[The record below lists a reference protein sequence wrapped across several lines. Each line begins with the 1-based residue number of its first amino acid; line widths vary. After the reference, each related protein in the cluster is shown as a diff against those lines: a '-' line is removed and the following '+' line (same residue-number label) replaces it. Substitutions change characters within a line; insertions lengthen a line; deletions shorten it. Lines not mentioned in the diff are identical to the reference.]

1 MLRHESSEINFSSSP
16 GQDVPESHIT
26 LNFYASLSDLSA
38 IYQDLP
44 ENGIDQITFK
54 NIIGNLIGADPL
66 PVLVATTPF
75 GPNPIK
81 FFMSSLK
88 KKESTCK
95 KENSAIEYSR
105 DIVIRKIK

>member
-16 GQDVPESHIT
+16 GQDVPESRIRLVFHAT
-26 LNFYASLSDLSA
+26 LSDLNA

-44 ENGIDQITFK
+44 ENSIDQITFK
-54 NIIGNLIGADPL
+54 NIIGSLIGSDPL

-88 KKESTCK
+88 KEESTCK
-95 KENSAIEYSR
+95 VEDPAVRYSR
-105 DIVIRKIK
+105 DIIIRKNI